1 MALLADRGGGALRA
15 PYQHHRHGRL
25 NAQHAAGA
33 MAIRVY
39 VCDQC
44 EIRHRPKDGVCVC
57 HDPKC
62 AAMKRNTPPVQC
74 RCGSIAFTSF
84 PSDTEAKGWLGL
96 RFLEKNKLI
105 SNLRR
110 QVRYDLLAYGPDGHA
125 VKVGAYIADY
135 VYVEKGETIIADAK
149 PRAGTDDLADLKL
162 KIMGANGRPVK
173 IIT

>member
-1 MALLADRGGGALRA
+1 MKA
-15 PYQHHRHGRL
+15 PYRHVRHGRL
-25 NAQHAAGA
+25 NAQHAAGS

-57 HDPKC
+57 HDPTCEAK
-62 AAMKRNTPPVQC
+62 ARNTPPKQC
-74 RCGSIAFTSF
+74 RCGSISFTAF
-84 PSDTEAKGWLGL
+84 PSDSEAKAWLGL

-105 SNLRR
+105 SGLRR
-110 QVRYDLLAYGPDGHA
+110 QVWYDLYAYGPEGQA
-125 VKVGAYIADY
+125 VKVGNYVADF
-135 VYVEKGETIIADAK
+135 VYVEKGVEIIADAK

-162 KIMGANGRPVK
+162 KIMGAMGRPVK

>member
-1 MALLADRGGGALRA
+1 MKPAYRH
-15 PYQHHRHGRL
+15 QRHGRL

-44 EIRHRPKDGVCVC
+44 EVRHRTKDGVCIC

-62 AAMKRNTPPVQC
+62 AAGKRNTSPVQC

-84 PSDTEAKGWLGL
+84 PSDTEAKAWLGL

-105 SNLRR
+105 SNLRK
-110 QVRYDLLAYGPDGHA
+110 QVWYDLLAYGPDGQA
-125 VKVGAYIADY
+125 VKVGNYVADF
-135 VYVEKGETIIADAK
+135 VYVERGAEVIADAK

-162 KIMGANGRPVK
+162 KIMGAMGKPVK
-173 IIT
+173 IIS